1 MRKEPTFG
9 PARKAGD
16 EAVDEVI
23 DDRVDEEFL
32 HEIPDHGEEIVVK
45 RGRFGPTIE
54 RAKTAFTWVKKY
66 ERTLSAFGMV
76 AGFITD
82 NLMFR
87 RIDLPDRP
95 PAYPGERRTRASIA
109 PPAGSTRAARRA
121 QNSTPRSIAAS
132 RSNSRSASARSL
144 PAGTKASPP

>member
-45 RGRFGPTIE
+45 RGRF
-54 RAKTAFTWVKKY
+54 
-66 ERTLSAFGMV
+66 
-76 AGFITD
+76 
-82 NLMFR
+82 
-87 RIDLPDRP
+87 
-95 PAYPGERRTRASIA
+95 
-109 PPAGSTRAARRA
+109 
-121 QNSTPRSIAAS
+121 
-132 RSNSRSASARSL
+132 
-144 PAGTKASPP
+144 